1 MRAVG
6 EGQEKWA
13 ELEEAF
19 LAYHEQVCAVA

>member
-1 MRAVG
+1 MRVVG

-19 LAYHEQVCAVA
+19 LVSHEQVCAVA